1 MNLLLLLACFILLLK
16 LSLLFIIGRGLSK
29 MKNLRDYL
37 PSSLAELPLVSIIV
51 PARNE
56 GDTIEEALSSL
67 LDLEYE
73 RLEIIVVNDRSTDH
87 TGEVLRELKK
97 RHKRLNLIEIKDLPP
112 GWLGKCNA
120 MHQGA
125 AVARGDYLLFTDA
138 DIIMEKSTISRA
150 VAVVQKEGLDHLS
163 LFFKNLAPGG
173 LLNAMV
179 LDLGGGL
186 MALFRPWKVS
196 DPVSRAFMG
205 VGAFNMVKRTV
216 YQAIGGHE
224 GIRMHPIDDVMLGKK
239 IKRAGYRQD
248 CMLGFD
254 FVAVH
259 WYDTPIA
266 MINGLMKNMFSV
278 FCFRISPILPVIV
291 LVVLV
296 NILPCWGLLLA
307 TDSTTRLIFFLAVIL
322 HCLTFIRG
330 GQAMGVENAH
340 ALYGLL
346 PPYITVYIIL
356 RATYITVKNGGI
368 DWRGTHYS
376 LEELRKNEP
385 IVTLR
390 DLVGW

>member
-1 MNLLLLLACFILLLK
+1 MNLLLLACSILLLK
-16 LSLLFIIGRGLSK
+16 LSLLFKIGRGLTK
-29 MKNLRDYL
+29 MKNLRDYH
-37 PSSLAELPLVSIIV
+37 PSSSTELPLVSIIV
-51 PARNE
+51 PACNE

-67 LDLEYE
+67 LELEYE

-97 RHKRLNLIEIKDLPP
+97 RHQKLNLIEINDLPP

-120 MHQGA
+120 QHQGA
-125 AVARGDYLLFTDA
+125 LAARGDYLLFTDA
-138 DIIMEKSTISRA
+138 DIIMEKSTISRG
-150 VAVVQKEGLDHLS
+150 VACMQKEGLDHLS

-186 MALFRPWKVS
+186 MALFQPWKVS
-196 DPVSRAFMG
+196 DPESRAFMG
-205 VGAFNMVKRTV
+205 VGAFNMVKRAV

-224 GIRMHPIDDVMLGKK
+224 SIRMHPIDDVMLGKK
-239 IKRAGYRQD
+239 IKRAEYRQD

-259 WYDTPIA
+259 WYDTPSA
-266 MINGLMKNMFSV
+266 MINGLMKNMFSI
-278 FCFRISPILPVIV
+278 FCFRLWPIPPAIG

-296 NILPCWGLLLA
+296 NILPLWGLLLA
-307 TDSTTRLIFFLAVIL
+307 PYPATRFVFLIAVIL

-330 GQAMGVENAH
+330 GRAMGVENGN

-346 PPYITVYIIL
+346 TPYISIYIIL
-356 RATYITVKNGGI
+356 RATFITLKNGGI
-368 DWRGTHYS
+368 NWRGTHYS
-376 LEELRKNEP
+376 LKELRKNEP